1 MEELTDEQQQQ
12 QVQKILDVC
21 IDSLEDCSTSG
32 WVVSTIHI
40 NIETN
45 EELRAALE
53 SWEVLLC
60 AQLLLARNHGWFLT
74 WRPDDNILKLNF
86 IY

>member
-32 WVVSTIHI
+32 WIVSTIHI

-60 AQLLLARNHGWFLT
+60 AQLFLARNHGWFLT
-74 WRPDDNILKLNF
+74 WQPDDNILKLNF